1 MNLNEALSCINPAV
15 KSQKS
20 YHLDRK
26 DVPVKLNQNENPFDW
41 PPEIKKEVAQFVI
54 ERPWNRYPPFIPE
67 ELNAMLGEYAGM
79 PAESIISGN
88 GSNEMLLVLMLALV
102 KPGTPVILCQPTFT
116 VYRFLVEGTGAACI
130 NVPLDDDLRFDVGA
144 ILNASESSPA
154 SPMILC
160 SPNNPTGSV
169 LDEAD
174 LRRIL
179 DKHKGF
185 IIMDQAYIE
194 FGGYNAIPLIALYA
208 NLIIIRTLS
217 KAFAGA
223 GLRVGYLAGQQSII
237 HEINKIKLPYN
248 INFFSE
254 FVARTALRHRNE
266 LSRGIAVIKDEREKL
281 ATFLSTLPLDVYPS
295 AANFILVRTPDKQ
308 VVFDALLQDGILVR
322 DVSSYPKL
330 ANCLRISIGT
340 PDENKLLTAS
350 LSRFFYKG

>member
-1 MNLNEALSCINPAV
+1 M
-15 KSQKS
+15 
-20 YHLDRK
+20 
-26 DVPVKLNQNENPFDW
+26 
-41 PPEIKKEVAQFVI
+41 
-54 ERPWNRYPPFIPE
+54 
-67 ELNAMLGEYAGM
+67 
-79 PAESIISGN
+79 
-88 GSNEMLLVLMLALV
+88 
-102 KPGTPVILCQPTFT
+102 
-116 VYRFLVEGTGAACI
+116 
-130 NVPLDDDLRFDVGA
+130 
-144 ILNASESSPA
+144 
-154 SPMILC
+154 
-160 SPNNPTGSV
+160 